1 MKQLIL
7 SLAMA
12 LCAVCASAQV
22 SFIDKLGKANGIS
35 SVYVSKAL
43 LGMMRGMKSNG
54 MNFSPIAG
62 KLDNIQILS
71 SETRSGAKAL
81 KNGCRKIIADG
92 RYEYLMNV
100 NDSGEQSGIY
110 MKNFPGGTAQYVLL
124 TMEKDE
130 TNVIVLTGKLTL
142 QDIKN
147 VVGGK

>member
-12 LCAVCASAQV
+12 LCAICAAAQE
-22 SFIDKLGKANGIS
+22 SFIDKLGKADGVT

-43 LGMMRGMKSNG
+43 LGMMPNMKSNG
-54 MNFSPIAG
+54 MNFGTIAS

-71 SETRSGAKAL
+71 SETRSGAKTL
-81 KNGCRKIIADG
+81 KNGCRQIITKG

-100 NDSGEQSGIY
+100 NDDGEQSGIY
-110 MKNFPGGTAQYVLL
+110 MKTFPGGTSQYVLL
-124 TMEKDE
+124 TVENSE
-130 TNVIVLTGKLTL
+130 TNIIVLTGKLTL

-147 VVGGK
+147 VMNGK